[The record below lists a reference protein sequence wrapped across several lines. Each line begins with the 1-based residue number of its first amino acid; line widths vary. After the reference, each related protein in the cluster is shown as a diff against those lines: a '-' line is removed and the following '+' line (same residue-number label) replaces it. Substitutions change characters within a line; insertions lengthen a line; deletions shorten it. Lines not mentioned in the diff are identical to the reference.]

1 MAHDLRP
8 APDVV
13 SRRLDDEVVLVNLQT
28 NKIYSLNPTGAR
40 FWELLA
46 EGNDRAA
53 IEGRLLNEFEVTP
66 ERLSAEVDALLAA
79 LSQAGLIGEPTD

>member
-1 MAHDLRP
+1 MVRELRP

-28 NKIYSLNPTGAR
+28 NRIYSLNSTGAR

-46 EGNDRAA
+46 EGHDRAA
-53 IEGRLLNEFEVTP
+53 IESRLLGEFEVAP

-79 LSQAGLIGEPTD
+79 LSQAGLIGEPTV